1 MSIFSVQARKHT
13 TYYDHLMSTSR
24 TLGKE
29 RPAELKSTDRPLAK
43 SERTSGDSATDASR
57 MSDKSQKINRTYVI
71 SAASKGGSGQFTPHR
86 GRLTLQRRSRK
97 NTGAEATE
105 RTMTDSSQNS
115 TAAPEKRLTL
125 QRRSRAPSADKKIY
139 AHPGLQPIQKVLSEP
154 NGREPVLFRSISLK
168 ETRKDFENR
177 GRPLHTGSSTSKQ
190 LEDQAQTF
198 KTPTKKTPFERIAA
212 KRDVF
217 EKLAMKEVP
226 KPAAVKH
233 GNMERPKSR
242 AQHTDDAP
250 GPAPRNAKAPAGV
263 QKPPVTP
270 SMKKTSNQKGDMTWS
285 GASTATPAQM
295 SKEQILSRPS
305 EVLKK
310 QDSFKMENSAVT
322 VAVRV
327 RPFNARFVMIFL
339 ISNIYICIYIYLSRT
354 ITECSF

>member
-13 TYYDHLMSTSR
+13 AYYDHLMSASR
-24 TLGKE
+24 TPGN
-29 RPAELKSTDRPLAK
+29 ELKSADRPLVK
-43 SERTSGDSATDASR
+43 GERTSGDSATDASR
-57 MSDKSQKINRTYVI
+57 MSDKSQRINRTYVV
-71 SAASKGGSGQFTPHR
+71 SAASKGASGQLTPHR

-97 NTGAEATE
+97 NTGAEATV
-105 RTMTDSSQNS
+105 TDSSQNT

-125 QRRSRAPSADKKIY
+125 QRRSRATSAEKKIH
-139 AHPGLQPIQKVLSEP
+139 AHPGLQTTQKVLSEP
-154 NGREPVLFRSISLK
+154 NGRESVLFRSTSLK

-177 GRPLHTGSSTSKQ
+177 GRPVHTGSSARRQ

-226 KPAAVKH
+226 KPAAVKC
-233 GNMERPKSR
+233 GFMERPKSK
-242 AQHTDDAP
+242 AQHTDDAT
-250 GPAPRNAKAPAGV
+250 GPAPRNAKVPAGV
-263 QKPPVTP
+263 QKPPVTA
-270 SMKKTSNQKGDMTWS
+270 SMTKTSNQKGDVTRT
-285 GASTATPAQM
+285 GASTATPAQI
-295 SKEQILSRPS
+295 STEQILSRPS

-327 RPFNARFVMIFL
+327 RPFNAR
-339 ISNIYICIYIYLSRT
+339 
-354 ITECSF
+354 